1 MLFHVKRERDELRR
15 LQEQASALGV
25 TLSEDAAGRL
35 VRFEALLAERAVPA
49 GMIAASDAGRLRER
63 HVLDCLRAATVV
75 EPADRTALDL
85 GSGAGLP
92 GLVVAIALPDLAVTL
107 VESRRRRAAFCELV
121 AERLGLPNVAV
132 LLARIEEVHEQAD
145 VCFARALARLP
156 VVWRLAEPLLR
167 AGGRLVYFAGRGANG
182 PFLAA
187 GARCLSRVDAPV
199 LAGSGPLIIMGRQ

>member
-35 VRFEALLAERAVPA
+35 VRFEALLAERAIPA
-49 GMIAASDAGRLRER
+49 GMIAASEAGRLRER

-107 VESRRRRAAFCELV
+107 VEGRRRRAAFCELAPSV
-121 AERLGLPNVAV
+121 SDSRTLRCSSRGSRRFTSRRTRAWRGRSHPSPRSGAWPNPCSDRAEGSSTS
-132 LLARIEEVHEQAD
+132 
-145 VCFARALARLP
+145 P
-156 VVWRLAEPLLR
+156 V
-167 AGGRLVYFAGRGANG
+167 
-182 PFLAA
+182 
-187 GARCLSRVDAPV
+187 GARRARSWRPAHGV
-199 LAGSGPLIIMGRQ
+199 